1 MPGLRLGRRRRALE
15 RFERV
20 GILGCVTDTK
30 SPLDHAVDLLFYA
43 PVGLAAT
50 ARDLVPSLVQRGRQE
65 VDPQVGVARMVG
77 QMAVAQGRNQAEKVL
92 DRTFAQAQ
100 ATLRD
105 LGLLSDEEQ
114 TPASDPPR
122 PTAQPPRR
130 RPAAA
135 ARSEATPPA
144 AQASPAAVT
153 LAIPDYES
161 LSASQVVPRLS
172 SLSPEELEA
181 VRAYEDAHRGRKTIL
196 NKVAQLSGI

>member
-1 MPGLRLGRRRRALE
+1 
-15 RFERV
+15 
-20 GILGCVTDTK
+20 VTDSK

-50 ARDLVPSLVQRGRQE
+50 ARDLVPSLVKRGRQE

-77 QMAVAQGRNQAEKVL
+77 QLAVAQGRSQAEKVL

-100 ATLRD
+100 ATLRH
-105 LGLLSDEEQ
+105 LGLLSDDAP
-114 TPASDPPR
+114 TGAS
-122 PTAQPPRR
+122 
-130 RPAAA
+130 PAA
-135 ARSEATPPA
+135 EPATPPQPA
-144 AQASPAAVT
+144 PTGDGRSPLRPTPPTPTGTEDVPAAVT

-172 SLSPEELEA
+172 SLSAEELEA

-196 NKVAQLSGI
+196 NKVTQLSGH

>member
-1 MPGLRLGRRRRALE
+1 MPGLRLGRRRRALK

-100 ATLRD
+100 ATLRH

-114 TPASDPPR
+114 TPPSDTPQPTPR
-122 PTAQPPRR
+122 PPRR

-135 ARSEATPPA
+135 ARSEATPSA

-181 VRAYEDAHRGRKTIL
+181 VGAYEDAHRGRKTIL